1 MSPIRFRSRPPNLR
15 PAEPGLQYPPP
26 AFFKGVRVRAKSRL
40 MGLAVTVMLG
50 PFVIERK
57 IDKDTVSGTF
67 RVGDQGGD
75 FGLKRLS

>member
-1 MSPIRFRSRPPNLR
+1 M
-15 PAEPGLQYPPP
+15 
-26 AFFKGVRVRAKSRL
+26 

-57 IDKDTVSGTF
+57 IDTDTVSGTF

-75 FGLKRLS
+75 FGFKRLS